1 MAGRPLAQ
9 ARAAAAL
16 EQIRQAHTTPTPRR
30 AQPVTYTTTL
40 CDEAVSLA
48 AIGMTFVEIAD
59 HWALS
64 EEELAEMA
72 KAHPELREALQRART
87 TAKAW
92 WTRQPRLAIGE
103 KDNKFPAGAWSQQ
116 VRALFPEYDDKAS
129 VQINV
134 GNAERLVIVQRRD
147 PYGEQLTGGQ
157 SPGEAKAL
165 IEGEAS
171 GLGEGP
177 EASGR
182 PAGGFIPGP
191 DSTGAPDE
199 A

>member
-9 ARAAAAL
+9 ARAQAAL
-16 EQIRQAHTTPTPRR
+16 ERIREANTTPTERR
-30 AQPVTYTTTL
+30 ATPVTYTPDL
-40 CDEAVSLA
+40 CDEAIQLA
-48 AIGMTFVEIAD
+48 AIGMTFVELAD

-64 EEELAEMA
+64 EEGLAEMA
-72 KAHPELREALQRART
+72 KAHADLQTALQRART

-129 VQINV
+129 VMINV
-134 GNAERLVIVQRRD
+134 GNADRLVIVTRRD

-157 SPGEAKAL
+157 SPCEAKVL
-165 IEGEAS
+165 IEGETS
-171 GLGEGP
+171 RLDTGP

-182 PAGGFIPGP
+182 PAGGFIAGP
-191 DSTGAPDE
+191 DGDQ
-199 A
+199 